1 MNGQFKKTMKVQARK
16 GLLLMLCFLL
26 LPVVSLVAPGGVA
39 QAEPDLIPPSAV
51 TTVFT
56 GSHYGFDIHDGY
68 LYMAS
73 RNTGK
78 ITRIK
83 INEDGNVEDGAQ
95 LEDFITDL
103 SYAMSVA
110 FDSEG
115 NLYYTK
121 DASGINKVSADKL
134 PTNGQSISASTPNF
148 SQRVAV
154 HGGYN
159 HNMAFD
165 SQDNLYFSSI
175 AYEPRRAGVYRV
187 QEQNLGTNLPAE
199 QVFEYVDSISIQQLT
214 FDAEDNLYFAI
225 GRKIYTVKNEV
236 VSGTSISTNEVQEFQ
251 ELQTGQIAYGLR
263 IFQNKFYYSDMGT
276 VKRIEAVD
284 LSPVLPE
291 PEKWVP
297 VITGSNETLS
307 KIIYAN
313 GRYMA
318 VGNDGVIAHSVDG
331 DNWTSLKPHA
341 TDSLMALMYQNGDY
355 FAAGNNGIVLR
366 GSSSETDIVTW
377 ERMQVAI
384 TEPVTRTNPLYDY
397 YDFVPSGESG
407 FLLVGSKDAMVV
419 YDEYEDEIGLEIEWM
434 DFTPD
439 NGTAVVRKVDNTSS
453 VQVAVGQN
461 MLLRFM
467 ESPDDNR
474 EGEAEPT
481 EPVWTT
487 WTFNGEDSNLHL
499 YGAASFSKEISET
512 LKEERYVVVG
522 DDGLIFTSTT
532 GKTWTK
538 VDSPTEES
546 LYSVHWIDGR
556 FYAVGEKGTLI
567 SSEDGEEWKKHLLA
581 GEPEFDF
588 YDIAKGPAGLII
600 VGQNGKAM
608 RQEIVRVDGVVLK
621 GEGLVLEDDED
632 IHTLTLVEGRPAVT
646 LEAIVHPEDAV
657 NKDVVW
663 SLAGQSE
670 EGVATLEDGVV
681 TPLKV
686 GTALITVTTVD
697 GGFTSRVNLV
707 VKSSLIPVTGV
718 TLDELEQYTLV
729 EGGSVPLVAN
739 VQPSDATDPEV
750 EWSTSD
756 EDVVVVSEEGIVTA
770 IGLGQATITVK
781 TLDGG
786 FEATADFT
794 VVRPATGVTV
804 SPETETLAVGGPN
817 VTLNATVTPTGSTNG
832 AVTWTSSDNTVATV
846 NSAGVVT
853 PVSQGTATITATTQG
868 GLTDTAQITVV
879 QLVSGIV
886 VNPSTLSLDER
897 ASETLTATVAP
908 VNATNPAVA
917 WTTSN
922 PEVATVDSNGLV
934 TAVSKG
940 TATITAT
947 SADGVHTNSST
958 VTVIRRAASVS
969 IAPELLNLH
978 ENGATAVLTATVAP
992 GGTNNTNVTWRSAD
1006 TSIAEVNANGVVTPK
1021 NIGSTTITVRTVD
1034 GGHEYSIPVT
1044 VGPNVASDVHL
1055 NLYLLNMK
1063 QGGQTEQLIATVTP
1077 SNASNKKVTWKSGD
1091 PSVATVVNG
1100 LVTPVGPGSTYITVE
1115 TEDGGFTKQAR
1126 VIVEQT
1132 IWPVTSVKINQQSL
1146 ELTVG
1151 KPGEKLTAT
1160 VAPANATNKAVS
1172 WSSSNSAVATVS
1184 VDGVVTPV
1192 AEGKATVKVTTVDGT
1207 HSDSIAVEVK
1217 AATPPPQP
1225 QPPFSGGVIVAP
1237 PADPTEEIT
1246 GVVDGGAASG
1256 AGLSSFTIKRTSG
1269 SNGAKQDAIALEANK
1284 TKEAADKAKAA
1295 GLPIIRVSIPDAKD
1309 EVSDTTVTLPVSAL
1323 QHLKNDEIGLELSTA
1338 NARIIIGSESLAEQ
1352 NQELYFRL
1360 TPLKTVSEQTQVES
1374 RAGAQA
1380 VVQQTVGEGSFD
1392 LVGRPVTIETNMKG
1406 QRVEIILPITAN
1418 LLPSNAAER
1427 EAWLSRLVIFIE
1439 HSDGERVVVQPQV
1452 VTDASG
1458 QVGLSFEINK
1468 FSTFSILE
1476 IQPAAET
1483 EPEVNG
1489 RHEAYMSGYEDGTF
1503 RPSRQVTRAELA
1515 AILARLYTAAATENV
1530 SAELTDIDTHW
1541 AEASIRAVVAGGY
1554 MQGYP
1559 DGTFQPNRVL
1569 SRAEIAAIL
1578 ARVQGLTYTGVATFA
1593 DVASGHWA
1601 EGYIG
1606 AVQQAGLMTGYEGNE
1621 FRPGQGVTRAEVVVI
1636 FNRVLRRGPLTGVS
1650 EPSWSDVSVSHWAFG
1665 HIEEA
1670 SRTHDYIVVDGVEE
1684 LVQ

>member
-56 GSHYGFDIHDGY
+56 GDHYGFDIHDGY

-73 RNTGK
+73 RDTGK

-83 INEDGNVEDGAQ
+83 IDAEGNVEAGAQ

-165 SQDNLYFSSI
+165 SQDNLYFTNM
-175 AYEPRRAGVYRV
+175 AFEPRRMGVYRV
-187 QEQNLGTNLPAE
+187 KKQNLGTNLPAE
-199 QVFEYVDSISIQQLT
+199 QVFEYVDSIEIQQLT
-214 FDAEDNLYFAI
+214 FDVEDNLYFAI
-225 GRKIYTVKNEV
+225 GRKIYTVNNEV

-263 IFQNKFYYSDMGT
+263 VFQNKFYYSDMST

-284 LSPVLPE
+284 LTPVQPE
-291 PEKWVP
+291 PEKWVT
-297 VITGSNETLS
+297 VNTGSTDTLS

-318 VGNDGVIAHSVDG
+318 VGDNGVIAYSVDG
-331 DNWTSLKPHA
+331 DQWSSVKPY
-341 TDSLMALMYQNGDY
+341 TIDSLMALMYQNGHY
-355 FAAGNNGIVLR
+355 FAAGSDGIVLR
-366 GSSSETDIVTW
+366 SAANLTSW
-377 ERMQVAI
+377 ERMQVNI
-384 TEPVTRTNPLYDY
+384 TEPQPKVDPPYDY

-407 FLLVGSKDAMVV
+407 FLLVGSQDAMVV
-419 YDEYEDEIGLEIEWM
+419 YDEYEDEIGHEIEWM
-434 DFTPD
+434 DFSPD
-439 NGTAVVRKVDNTSS
+439 NGTAVIRKVDNTSS

-481 EPVWTT
+481 EAVWTT
-487 WTFNGEDSNLHL
+487 WTFTGEDPDLHL
-499 YGAASFSKEISET
+499 NGVASFSKEISET

-538 VDSPTEES
+538 VISPTEES
-546 LYSVHWIDGR
+546 LFSVRWIDGR
-556 FYAVGEKGTLI
+556 FYAVGGGGTLI
-567 SSEDGEEWKKHLLA
+567 SSEDGEEWKTHLLA

-600 VGQNGKAM
+600 VGANGQAV
-608 RQEIVRVDGVVLK
+608 RQEIVRVAGVVLS
-621 GEGLVLEDDED
+621 GEDLILEGNED
-632 IHTLTLVEGRPAVT
+632 IHTLTLIEGRPAVT

-663 SLAGQSE
+663 SLTGQSE

-681 TPLKV
+681 TPLKE

-697 GGFTSRVNLV
+697 GGFTSSAKLV

-718 TLDELEQYTLV
+718 TLVELEEEQYTLT
-729 EGGSVPLVAN
+729 EGGFVSLVAN
-739 VQPSDATDPEV
+739 VLPSDATDPEV
-750 EWSTSD
+750 EWSSSNENVVKVSD
-756 EDVVVVSEEGIVTA
+756 NGTVTA

-786 FEATADFT
+786 FEASADFT

-804 SPETETLAVGGPN
+804 SPEMETLAVGGPS
-817 VTLNATVTPTGSTNG
+817 VTLTATVTPTGSTNG
-832 AVTWTSSDNTVATV
+832 AVTWTSNDSTIATV

-868 GLTDTAQITVV
+868 GLTATAQITVV

-886 VNPSTLSLDER
+886 VNPSTLSLDEQ
-897 ASETLTATVAP
+897 ASDLLTATVAP
-908 VNATNPAVA
+908 VNATNPAVT
-917 WTTSN
+917 WTTSD

-934 TAVSKG
+934 TAVNKG

-947 SADGVHTNSST
+947 SADGVHKNSST

-969 IAPELLNLH
+969 INPSSLNLH

-992 GGTNNTNVTWRSAD
+992 VGTNNTNVTWRSAD

-1034 GGHEYSIPVT
+1034 GGHEQSIPVT

-1063 QGGQTEQLIATVTP
+1063 QGGKTEQLIATVTP
-1077 SNASNKKVTWKSGD
+1077 SNASNKNVTWKSED

-1100 LVTPVGPGSTYITVE
+1100 LVTAVGGGSTYITVT

-1132 IWPVTSVKINQQSL
+1132 IWPVTGVSTNKSSL

-1151 KPGEKLTAT
+1151 QPGEKLIAT
-1160 VAPANATNKAVS
+1160 VAPANATNKAVT
-1172 WSSSNSAVATVS
+1172 WSSSDSAIATVNA
-1184 VDGVVTPV
+1184 DGLVAPV
-1192 AEGKATVKVTTVDGT
+1192 AAGKTTVKVTTVDGNN
-1207 HSDSIAVEVK
+1207 SASVDVEVK
-1217 AATPPPQP
+1217 AAP
-1225 QPPFSGGVIVAP
+1225 QPPANGGGGGGGAVIVAP
-1237 PADPTEEIT
+1237 PANPTEEIT

-1256 AGLSSFTIKRTSG
+1256 AGLSSFVIKRTSG

-1295 GLPIIRVSIPDAKD
+1295 GLPIIRVVIPDAKD
-1309 EVSDTTVTLPVSAL
+1309 EVSDTTVTLPLSAL

-1338 NARIIIGSESLAEQ
+1338 NARIVIGSESLAGQ

-1360 TPLKTVSEQTQVES
+1360 TPLKTAGEQAQVES

-1406 QRVEIILPITAN
+1406 QPVEIILPLAATQ
-1418 LLPSNAAER
+1418 LPSNAAER

-1483 EPEVNG
+1483 EPEVGG

-1515 AILARLYTAAATENV
+1515 AILARLYAAAAAEPV
-1530 SAELTDIDTHW
+1530 STELTDIDSHW

-1578 ARVQGLTYTGVATFA
+1578 ARVQGLTHTGVATFG

-1636 FNRVLRRGPLTGVS
+1636 VNRVLRRGPLTDVT

-1670 SRTHDYIVVDGVEE
+1670 SRTHDYIVVDGVEAS
-1684 LVQ
+1684 VQ